1 MFLLLLMLQVA
12 AIRLTMTDWTDFLY
26 LSETL
31 AGLSILLGLALGYSR
46 FRRGAVYLLTWGYSV
61 VFVAWQISLV
71 ISGRV
76 EWLERLVSVGGRLSL
91 ALQQFFQRQAVEDS
105 LLFVTF
111 IVVVVWCI
119 GLFSA
124 YGWARHNSYLAAVLP
139 GGLFT
144 LIIHLYDPFV
154 GRRIWALGIYL
165 LLALLLLGRKS
176 YLEDSQA
183 WRAKRIFQMQG
194 ASFDLMRGMVATA
207 TVLVLLAWSIPASA
221 SGWQAAVRSWKQLT
235 RPWREAQ
242 QWLSTAVEALESPA
256 SRSGG
261 DFYGHRLDLGVG
273 TSLAESIVFT
283 AKVDSLPQEPARL
296 YWRGYVYDTYTKQGW
311 SNAHIQSNEFT
322 PDMEPWPVLEASRL
336 IPARFT
342 IKVQI
347 PQSLLYMPYQPL
359 WVSRPGRIE
368 VASAP
373 NQERDM
379 AAWYAEP
386 QLLPGEQYRIQA
398 ALSNPSIQDL
408 RAASVDYPAW
418 VVERY
423 LQLPEDFSPR
433 IRALAEQI
441 TAGQTTPYDQA
452 AAITLYLRSELEYV
466 NPLPL
471 PPPAEADPLEWVLF
485 ESKQAFCNYYA
496 TAEVLMLRSLGIPAR
511 MAVGFAEGQLD
522 EGKFDS
528 ETLLI
533 VRALDAHAWPEV
545 YFPGIGWVEFE
556 PTSSQSPLV
565 RPDIPDTLEAAP
577 ANPLNRLQVAD
588 DLERQ
593 PQAQLDL
600 PSEEEGGLPLES
612 RQGAS
617 LLLLLGLA
625 GFALIVTWRLDRRYA
640 LLRRVP
646 LQLQALYERNGRPAP
661 AWLDYWAGWTLLTP
675 IQRSYETVNLSLRLL
690 GKPPASFH
698 TPAERA
704 HALEECLPKAASA
717 IQTLLAQ
724 HQASLFTP
732 RMGHLAQSR
741 RASFTIW
748 LYTLHALFHR
758 AWQALYHRFTS
769 GQFS

>member
-12 AIRLTMTDWTDFLY
+12 AIRLTITDWTDFLY
-26 LSETL
+26 LSETV
-31 AGLSILLGLALGYSR
+31 AGLSILFGLALGYSR
-46 FRRGAVYLLTWGYSV
+46 FKRGAVYLLTLGYSV
-61 VFVAWQISLV
+61 VLLSWQISLV
-71 ISGRV
+71 ISVRV
-76 EWLERLVSVGGRLSL
+76 QWLERLVSVGGRLLL

-111 IVVVVWCI
+111 IVIVIWCI

-124 YGWARHNSYLAAVLP
+124 YGWARHKNYLAAVLP

-154 GRRIWALGIYL
+154 ARRIWALGIYL

-176 YLEDSQA
+176 YLENSQA
-183 WRAKRIFQMQG
+183 WHARRIFQMQG
-194 ASFDLMRGMVATA
+194 ASFDLMRGMAATA

-242 QWLSTAVEALESPA
+242 QWLSSAVESLESPV

-261 DFYGHRLDLGVG
+261 DFYGHRLDLGIG
-273 TSLAESIVFT
+273 TPLAETVVFI

-296 YWRGYVYDTYTKQGW
+296 YWRGYVYDTYTQQSW
-311 SNAHIQSNEFT
+311 SNARIQSSEFT
-322 PDMEPWPVLEASRL
+322 PDMEPLRILEASHH
-336 IPARFT
+336 IPARVT
-342 IKVQI
+342 IKVQT
-347 PQSLLYMPYQPL
+347 PQSLLYMPSQPL

-373 NQERDM
+373 NEQRDV

-386 QLLPGEQYRIQA
+386 QLFPGEQYIIQA

-408 RAASVDYPAW
+408 RAAGVDYPAW

-433 IRALAEQI
+433 IRTLAKQI
-441 TAGQTTPYDQA
+441 TAGQDTPYDQA
-452 AAITLYLRSELEYV
+452 AAITFYLRSELEYA
-466 NPLPL
+466 NPLPH
-471 PPPAEADPLEWVLF
+471 PPPADTDKLEWVLF

-496 TAEVLMLRSLGIPAR
+496 TAEVLMLRSLGVPAR
-511 MAVGFAEGQLD
+511 LAVGFAEGQLE
-522 EGKFDS
+522 EGKFDN

-556 PTSSQSPLV
+556 SSSNQSPLV
-565 RPDIPDTLEAAP
+565 RPDIPERETAP
-577 ANPLNRLQVAD
+577 ANPLNPLQPTD
-588 DLERQ
+588 SLQGQ

-600 PSEEEGGLPLES
+600 SSEEEEGLSPES
-612 RQGAS
+612 RPRGDF
-617 LLLLLGLA
+617 LLLLGLI
-625 GFALIVTWRLDRRYA
+625 GFVLIAIWRLNRRYA
-640 LLRRVP
+640 LLRRIP
-646 LQLQALYERNGRPAP
+646 LQLQAVYERNGRLPP
-661 AWLDYWAGWTLLTP
+661 AWLVCWAGWTLLTP
-675 IQRSYETVNLSLRLL
+675 IQRSYETINLSLHLL

-704 HALEECLPKAASA
+704 HALEQCLPTAASA
-717 IQTLLAQ
+717 IRTLAAQ

-732 RMGHLAQSR
+732 QMGHLGQSR
-741 RASFTIW
+741 RAGFTIW
-748 LYTLHALFHR
+748 LYTLHMLFHR
-758 AWQALYHRFTS
+758 AWQALYDRFTS
-769 GQFS
+769 G